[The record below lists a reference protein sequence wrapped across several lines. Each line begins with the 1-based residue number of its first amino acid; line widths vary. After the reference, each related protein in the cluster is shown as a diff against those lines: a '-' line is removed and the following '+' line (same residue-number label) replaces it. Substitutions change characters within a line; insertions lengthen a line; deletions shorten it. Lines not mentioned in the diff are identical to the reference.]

1 MGVKKVIDTL
11 YDVCS
16 EYHTTDPFVLC
27 EHLGYQIR
35 YKNYN
40 VDAMKGYYTK
50 VLDDVYIYINS
61 NLSRFSQS
69 IICAHELGHALMHDN
84 AGNHFGSEDVTLE
97 YEANL
102 FAAYLILDDT
112 FYDIQFKN
120 MNSYLL
126 KCVINGLIC

>member
-11 YDVCS
+11 YNVYS
-16 EYHTTDPFVLC
+16 EYHTADPFELC

-84 AGNHFGSEDVTLE
+84 AGNHFNGGDMQKE

-102 FAAYLILDDT
+102 FAAYLLLNESA
-112 FYDIQFKN
+112 YDIKFEN

-126 KCVINGLIC
+126 QQAINDLII